1 MNEVLLILFSLTVGI
16 LFGVAILAIFS
27 IEFRDKI
34 GVNLR
39 VARMSALVLFVLM
52 SVALW
57 LETPTRLGKY
67 VYIERDMP
75 NRKEVIHTNSSCVK
89 IKKGYEVTKVKFY
102 KYTPYFDEF
111 CKKCM
116 YESDVIKLTKGE

>member
-1 MNEVLLILFSLTVGI
+1 MNEVLLVLFSLIVG
-16 LFGVAILAIFS
+16 LLLGTSILAAFS

-34 GVNLR
+34 GVRLS
-39 VARMSALVLFVLM
+39 VARTSALVLFLLM
-52 SVALW
+52 LVALW
-57 LETPTRLGKY
+57 LETPTRLGEY
-67 VYIERDMP
+67 VYIERDIP

-89 IKKGYEVTKVKFY
+89 IKKGYEVTEAKFY

-116 YESDVIKLTKGE
+116 YESDVIKLTKGK